1 MVEYGDFQCP
11 HCRNAYPIVKEVQ
24 RQLGSRLRFAFRNF
38 PLTQIHPEAEHAA
51 EAAEALKLTAHDLM
65 KLNVVDEIVAEPD
78 GGAHRDHEKAAEILS
93 EALRSNLKRL
103 LKTPIDQLLKK
114 RYEKFRRLGNF
125 AEPPKGNGAT
135 G

>member
-1 MVEYGDFQCP
+1 MRKPQ
-11 HCRNAYPIVKEVQ
+11 Q
-24 RQLGSRLRFAFRNF
+24 
-38 PLTQIHPEAEHAA
+38 
-51 EAAEALKLTAHDLM
+51 
-65 KLNVVDEIVAEPD
+65 
-78 GGAHRDHEKAAEILS
+78 ILS

-103 LKTPIDQLLKK
+103 LKTPINQLLKK

>member
-1 MVEYGDFQCP
+1 
-11 HCRNAYPIVKEVQ
+11 
-24 RQLGSRLRFAFRNF
+24 
-38 PLTQIHPEAEHAA
+38 
-51 EAAEALKLTAHDLM
+51 
-65 KLNVVDEIVAEPD
+65 VAEPD
-78 GGAHRDHEKAAEILS
+78 GGAHRDHGKAAQILG

-103 LKTPIDQLLKK
+103 LKTPIDRLLKK